1 MSRRWTFQTL
11 KVDQNSNS
19 HYSSPCINVTL
30 VQSFENM
37 VVISA
42 LPSYILLHRRY
53 TPGELYI
60 YLFDLSFIWS
70 LLANHLTDKDARAF
84 ADALKENRTLTH
96 LDLSH
101 NDIGEMGGIYLG
113 AGLVRAT
120 RHSCDLPF
128 RAHCPF
134 YTWGAHIT
142 WKQFLAFKFR
152 TFFVKRSLN
161 FAPKKKHELIVLQHP
176 NACFIDSLTRKY
188 Y

>member
-1 MSRRWTFQTL
+1 M
-11 KVDQNSNS
+11 
-19 HYSSPCINVTL
+19 NVTL

-37 VVISA
+37 VVIPA
-42 LPSYILLHRRY
+42 LPSYILLHHNY
-53 TPGELYI
+53 APGELYI
-60 YLFDLSFIWS
+60 YLFDLRFIWS

-120 RHSCDLPF
+120 RRSCDLTSQPF

-134 YTWGAHIT
+134 YTWEAHIT
-142 WKQFLAFKFR
+142 WKQFLSFKFR
-152 TFFVKRSLN
+152 
-161 FAPKKKHELIVLQHP
+161 
-176 NACFIDSLTRKY
+176 
-188 Y
+188 